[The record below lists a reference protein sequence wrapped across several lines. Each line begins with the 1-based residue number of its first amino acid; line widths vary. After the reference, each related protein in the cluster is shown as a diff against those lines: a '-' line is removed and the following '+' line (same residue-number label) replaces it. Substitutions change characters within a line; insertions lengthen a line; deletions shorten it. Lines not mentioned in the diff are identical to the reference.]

1 MCSVLLAFIS
11 LASVGQ
17 GRRVQ
22 YDSQGAH
29 SLAQVSS
36 EFSPLNAA
44 STRSLTSSLTRG
56 ASVVAA
62 AGGMAGVRKTTDAQ
76 FKVCVVGGAGG
87 IGQPLSLAVASHA
100 LVKEL
105 SIVDLNIS
113 AVPVDGV
120 AADLA
125 HVEGPTKIT
134 STALNLGEDKAID
147 KAGDALSGCN
157 VVLVPA
163 GMPRKPGQDRKD
175 LMNVNADIAKG
186 TLEACAKYC
195 PDAVVGL
202 IVNPVNSIVPAMA
215 ELYKKAGL
223 DPLKIVGI
231 TTLDC
236 VRSNKFVQEILGE
249 PADVTVVGGHAGKTI
264 LPLLSQDV
272 VASKIPAADIPALDE
287 RIQNAGT
294 EVVQAKAG
302 RGSAT
307 LSMAFAAAR
316 FLDAVLEGLSGKP
329 TTECAYVQSSV
340 VPSLPYFA
348 SKVVFGKNGV
358 EKVLPIGDISDHE
371 KARLDEL
378 IPILKEEID
387 MGLEYAE
394 ANEFAK

>member
-1 MCSVLLAFIS
+1 
-11 LASVGQ
+11 
-17 GRRVQ
+17 
-22 YDSQGAH
+22 
-29 SLAQVSS
+29 
-36 EFSPLNAA
+36 
-44 STRSLTSSLTRG
+44 
-56 ASVVAA
+56 
-62 AGGMAGVRKTTDAQ
+62 
-76 FKVCVVGGAGG
+76 
-87 IGQPLSLAVASHA
+87 
-100 LVKEL
+100 VKEL
-105 SIVDLNIS
+105 SIVDLDIS

-120 AADLA
+120 AADLG
-125 HVEGPTKIT
+125 HVEGPTKVT
-134 STALNLGEDKAID
+134 STVLKLGEDKAID
-147 KAGDALSGCN
+147 KGGDALTGCN

-236 VRSNKFVQEILGE
+236 VRSNKFVQEITGE
-249 PADVTVVGGHAGKTI
+249 PSDVPVIGGHAGKTI
-264 LPLLSQDV
+264 LPLLSQDPV
-272 VASKIPAADIPALDE
+272 SAKIPAADILALDE

-302 RGSAT
+302 KGSAT

-316 FLDAVLEGLSGKP
+316 FMDAVLEGLAGKP
-329 TTECAYVQSSV
+329 QTECGYVQSSV
-340 VPSLPYFA
+340 VPELPYFS
-348 SKVVFGKNGV
+348 SKIVFGEGGV
-358 EKVLPIGDISDHE
+358 KEVLPIGDLNEHE
-371 KARLDEL
+371 KGRLAEL

-387 MGLEYAE
+387 MGLEYA
-394 ANEFAK
+394 ASNEFAK